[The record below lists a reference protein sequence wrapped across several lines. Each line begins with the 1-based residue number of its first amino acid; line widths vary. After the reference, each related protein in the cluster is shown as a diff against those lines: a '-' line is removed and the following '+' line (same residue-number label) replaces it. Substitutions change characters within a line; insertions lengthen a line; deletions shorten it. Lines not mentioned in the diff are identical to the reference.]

1 MDNFYKNKEGYAD
14 PTAYEAITN
23 LEKPIHFKYHPVV
36 YICSPYRGDVDYNVD
51 KAREYS
57 RFAALTGYLPITP
70 HLLFTQFLKDDVR
83 RERELGLFF
92 GNILLSKC
100 REIWVFGDEITE
112 GMQTEIRNAKRFKM
126 QIRYFDINCNELR

>member
-1 MDNFYKNKEGYAD
+1 MDNYYKNKEGYAD
-14 PTAYEAITN
+14 PTAYEALTN
-23 LEKPIHFKYHPVV
+23 IDKPIHFKYHPVV

-57 RFAALTGYLPITP
+57 RFAALSGYLPITP
-70 HLLFTQFLKDDVR
+70 HLLFTQFLKEDRR

-92 GNILLSKC
+92 GNVLLSKC

-112 GMQTEIRNAKRFKM
+112 GMQTEIRNARRLKM
-126 QIRYFDINCNELR
+126 QVRYFDINCNELR

>member
-1 MDNFYKNKEGYAD
+1 MNDLYKNKEGYAD

-51 KAREYS
+51 KARKYS
-57 RFAALTGYLPITP
+57 RFAALSGYLPITP
-70 HLLFTQFLKDDVR
+70 HLLFTQFLKEDRR

-112 GMQTEIRNAKRFKM
+112 GMQAEIRNAKRFKM
-126 QIRYFDINCNELR
+126 QVRYFDINCNELS

>member
-1 MDNFYKNKEGYAD
+1 MNDLYKNKEGYAD

-57 RFAALTGYLPITP
+57 RFATLSGYLPITP
-70 HLLFTQFLKDDVR
+70 HLLFTQFLKEDRR

-112 GMQTEIRNAKRFKM
+112 GMQAEIRNAKRLKM
-126 QIRYFDINCNELR
+126 QVRYFDINCNELR